1 MVKLTKE
8 NIKGVEDLSSGHSS
22 FRPNTNDWLQ
32 GLFEDDCWE
41 IIPSTKGYD
50 ISHYT
55 ISWEYPFA
63 KGIVDWSSYWIY
75 LAKTTAYHCMESEKV
90 NCKLRTSLVCY
101 TREIRSFCFWMCSE
115 RKCSNITL
123 VTSSDIQAYEQY
135 LKELELVINTV
146 VTKLGI
152 VKVFWTLRE
161 EIGGGLTFDPYIKNN
176 SMGRKA
182 KNIGVKQGNTPTI
195 PPRDL
200 FSIINTSLDKLNRSK
215 EVISNLDIYIELKAK
230 YSKSHFTRLFES
242 ETGIKTEDFLQKLG
256 SLYCS
261 SIIIV
266 LILTG
271 ERKHE
276 IHHTKYSDVLALFD
290 SDDDIELLGRLTKT
304 AGTSTGHRTA
314 RPVIRE
320 LKLAFKIIIALTS
333 HLRKGYDGDALLL
346 KLPTRKDAYE
356 GSPELTQRVLYTLL
370 NNFYNEKVYT
380 KIEKLRPHMFRK
392 AFSLMWAWRFEVGDL
407 HSLSKML
414 FHNNENFTKTYTES
428 DDFLE
433 FLPEAYRELLYDT
446 LERSLIGEEV
456 VHGKVGKALKRYS
469 SILKS
474 LVTVITPEAVHQF
487 VTSLIK
493 KREYALIPQSDGF
506 CLIDRERQ
514 KYAKCSTDGKTPNYA
529 NRNEKLCFS
538 CMNFGVTETRKSV
551 WEQRLSSHK
560 RVFYSTDV
568 GMLKQ
573 SSLEGIERAEKVIQ
587 WIEAGTDD

>member
-1 MVKLTKE
+1 MVKLIKE
-8 NIKGVEDLSSGHSS
+8 DANDVEDLSLDHSS
-22 FRPNTNDWLQ
+22 FRPNINDWLQ
-32 GLFEDDCWE
+32 GLFEDDCWK
-41 IIPSTKGYD
+41 IKPSTKGYN

-63 KGIVDWSSYWIY
+63 NGIVDRSSYWVY
-75 LAKTTAYHCMESEKV
+75 LAKTATYYCMESDKV
-90 NCKLRTSLVCY
+90 DCKLRTSLVAY
-101 TREIRSFCFWMCSE
+101 ARGIRSFCFWMYSE
-115 RKCSNITL
+115 RKCSNIMD
-123 VTSSDIQAYEQY
+123 VTPSDIQAYEQY
-135 LKELELVINTV
+135 LKELELAISTV
-146 VTKLGI
+146 ESKLGI
-152 VKVFWTLRE
+152 VEIFWTLRE
-161 EIGGGLTFDPYIKNN
+161 EIGEGLTFNPYIKKN
-176 SMGRKA
+176 SLSKKA
-182 KNIGVKQGNTPTI
+182 KYIGVKKGSTPTI

-200 FSIINTSLDKLNRSK
+200 FSIINTSLEKLNRSK
-215 EVISNLDIYIELKAK
+215 EVINNLNIYIELKAK
-230 YSKSHFTRLFES
+230 YSNSHFTRLFER
-242 ETGIKTEDFLQKLG
+242 ETEIKTEDFLQELG

-276 IHHTKYSDVLALFD
+276 LHHTKYSDTLALFD
-290 SDDDIELLGRLTKT
+290 GDDTELLGRLTKT
-304 AGTSTGHRTA
+304 AGTSTGQQTV
-314 RPVIRE
+314 RPVICE
-320 LKLAFKIIIALTS
+320 LKLAFKVIIALTS
-333 HLRKGYDGDALLL
+333 HLRKGYDGDALFL
-346 KLPTRKDAYE
+346 KLPIRKDAYK

-487 VTSLIK
+487 VASLIK

-587 WIEAGTDD
+587 WIEAGIDD